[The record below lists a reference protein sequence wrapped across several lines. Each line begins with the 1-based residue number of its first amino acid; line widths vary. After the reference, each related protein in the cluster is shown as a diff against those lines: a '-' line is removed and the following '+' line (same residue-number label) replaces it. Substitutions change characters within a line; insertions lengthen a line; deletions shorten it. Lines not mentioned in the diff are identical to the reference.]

1 MTPGLTWSLS
11 NDDKIIYLT
20 FDDGPVNKA
29 TPYVLDVLNDFK
41 AKVSF
46 FVVGE
51 MAKKNT
57 VLLQRMTASGHLIGN
72 HNY

>member
-1 MTPGLTWSLS
+1 
-11 NDDKIIYLT
+11 
-20 FDDGPVNKA
+20 
-29 TPYVLDVLNDFK
+29 VLDVLNDFK

-57 VLLQRMTASGHLIGN
+57 VLLQRMTALGHLIGN